1 MALATGAVGREPW
14 CEGTPRRLSLES
26 DDQPRFRLKS
36 PSASYSGG
44 DDLLRRP
51 VWCVNHSAYYESPLA
66 ELEVPAV
73 VSPSP
78 IC

>member
-1 MALATGAVGREPW
+1 MALARGAVGREPW
-14 CEGTPRRLSLES
+14 CEGTPRRHWLES
-26 DDQPRFRLKS
+26 DGQSRSHLKS
-36 PSASYSGG
+36 PSAPYLDGA
-44 DDLLRRP
+44 DLLRRP
-51 VWCVNHSAYYESPLA
+51 VWCVIHSACYESPLA